1 MEKLKSLGSCKF
13 LLLFHFI
20 FVTKYRRKCLDP
32 INDDLKKTF
41 LQISEKYDFKIHVQ
55 EVDKDHAHLMIESV
69 PKLSLSQICRVLKQE
84 SQYIMWK
91 QHSTWLRKFY
101 WNSTKHL
108 LWSDGWFVSSIG
120 NVNQQT
126 LKHYIETQGS

>member
-1 MEKLKSLGSCKF
+1 MILKFMSKRL
-13 LLLFHFI
+13 
-20 FVTKYRRKCLDP
+20 
-32 INDDLKKTF
+32 
-41 LQISEKYDFKIHVQ
+41 
-55 EVDKDHAHLMIESV
+55 DKDHVHLMIESV

-101 WNSTKHL
+101 WNPTKHL

-120 NVNQQT
+120 NVSQQT
-126 LKHYIETQGS
+126 LKHYIKTQGS

>member
-1 MEKLKSLGSCKF
+1 MEELKSLGSCKF

-32 INDDLKKTF
+32 IKDDLKKIF

-55 EVDKDHAHLMIESV
+55 EIDKDHIHLMIESI
-69 PKLSLSQICRVLKQE
+69 PRLSLSQICRVLKQE
-84 SQYIMWK
+84 SQHMIWK
-91 QHSTWLRKFY
+91 QYSTWLRKFY
-101 WNSTKHL
+101 WNPTKHL

-120 NVNQQT
+120 NVSQQT